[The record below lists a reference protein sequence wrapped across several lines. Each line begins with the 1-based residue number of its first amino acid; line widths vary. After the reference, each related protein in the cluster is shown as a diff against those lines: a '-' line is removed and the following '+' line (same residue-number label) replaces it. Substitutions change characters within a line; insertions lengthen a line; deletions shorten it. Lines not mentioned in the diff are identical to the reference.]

1 MKVKDA
7 LQMLS
12 RYSPDDEI
20 IIMWWDYELVNSW
33 ESLTTDEWSDVV
45 DELDEMEPESERVA
59 EAIVDTVYA
68 IVNANKTQNDGRTE

>member
-68 IVNANKTQNDGRTE
+68 TVNANKTQNDGRTE